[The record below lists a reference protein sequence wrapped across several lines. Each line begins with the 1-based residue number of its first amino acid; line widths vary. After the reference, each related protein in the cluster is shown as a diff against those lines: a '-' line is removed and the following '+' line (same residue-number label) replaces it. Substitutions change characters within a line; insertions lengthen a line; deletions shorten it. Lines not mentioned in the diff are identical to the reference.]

1 MERTDPQSVRQII
14 DAVFDRAAIS
24 ERYLEER
31 ASRLWPAI
39 VGQGINRMTTRRYVR
54 DRVLHV
60 YIQSASLKQELGF
73 QRDALRDAI
82 NDALGKEVLR
92 DIAIH

>member
-1 MERTDPQSVRQII
+1 MERTDPKSVRQII

-24 ERYLEER
+24 GRYLEER
-31 ASRLWPAI
+31 ASRLWPNI
-39 VGQGINRMTTRRYVR
+39 VGPGINHMTTRRYVR
-54 DRVLHV
+54 DGVLHV

-73 QRDALRDAI
+73 RREALRDAI
-82 NDALGKEVLR
+82 NNALGKEVLS